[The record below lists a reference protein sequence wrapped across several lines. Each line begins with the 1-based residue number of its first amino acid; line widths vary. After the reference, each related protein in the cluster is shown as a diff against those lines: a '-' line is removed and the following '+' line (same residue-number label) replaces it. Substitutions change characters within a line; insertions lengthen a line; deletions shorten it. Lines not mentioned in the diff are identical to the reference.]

1 MRYHFRIHKEKKCYW
16 AEGVEIKY
24 AHTQGNTMEE
34 LKKNMQEV
42 LELCLEEVDEDPKFV
57 PPMPDPTIKGRNIVE
72 VSPNPKIALA
82 VAIRRERIEAKLT
95 QRETATRLGIK
106 HVSQYQRL
114 ESGRSANAEFT
125 TLVKLKK
132 VFPDFSVDLV
142 LA

>member
-1 MRYHFRIHKEKKCYW
+1 MKYHFRIHKEKKGFW
-16 AEGVEIKY
+16 AQGIEINY
-24 AHTQGNTMEE
+24 ANTQGDNMEE

-42 LELCLEEVDEDPKFV
+42 LELCLEEVDENPKFV

-72 VSPNPKIALA
+72 VSPDPKIALA

-132 VFPDFSVDLV
+132 VFPDFSVDFV